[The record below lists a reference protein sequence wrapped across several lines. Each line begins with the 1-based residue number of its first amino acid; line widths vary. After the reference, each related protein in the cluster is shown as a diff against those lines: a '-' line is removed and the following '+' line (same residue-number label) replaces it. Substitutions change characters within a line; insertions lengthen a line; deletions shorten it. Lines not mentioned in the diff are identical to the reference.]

1 MEIIDLNWPILLK
14 LFLSHIITDFI
25 FQPDAWVNDKKTNI
39 WKSAK
44 LYIHGCL
51 AGILAYMFAGSW
63 EILWLP
69 LIVGVTHIVIDGYK
83 SKFEENLTIFLVDQV
98 SHIIILILCWM
109 VIIQYNLQDILKLL
123 RPIISSD
130 KFLIYIFAYSLI
142 LWPSGKLMKR
152 ILSSINIKFE
162 ENIDTGYKNV
172 GLWIGMIERILI
184 LTFVLQNNYQIIG
197 FLFAAKSIFRHR
209 YNGLKNSQITIEY
222 ILLGTMLSFLIAIII
237 GLFSNTILS
246 SLEIKI

>member
-1 MEIIDLNWPILLK
+1 MEIINLNWPILLK

-25 FQPDAWVNDKKTNI
+25 FQPDTWVNDKKTNI
-39 WKSAK
+39 WKSVK

-69 LIVGVTHIVIDGYK
+69 IIVGATHIVIDAYK
-83 SKFEENLTIFLVDQV
+83 SKFEENLTMFLVDQV
-98 SHIIILILCWM
+98 SHIIILILCWI
-109 VIIQYNLQDILKLL
+109 VIIQYNLQDILILL
-123 RPIISSD
+123 RLIISND
-130 KFLIYIFAYSLI
+130 KFLVYIFAYSLI
-142 LWPSGKLMKR
+142 LWPSGKLIKR
-152 ILSSINIKFE
+152 ILSSINIKFG
-162 ENIDTGYKNV
+162 ENIDTGYMNV

-184 LTFVLQNNYQIIG
+184 LTFILQNNYQIIG

-222 ILLGTMLSFLIAIII
+222 ILLGTMLSFLIAIIV

-246 SLEIKI
+246 SLEIKM

>member
-14 LFLSHIITDFI
+14 LFLSHIITDFV

-39 WKSAK
+39 WKSVK

-51 AGILAYMFAGSW
+51 AGLLAYAFVGSW

-69 LIVGVTHIVIDGYK
+69 IIVGATHIVIDGYK
-83 SKFEENLTIFLVDQV
+83 SKLEENLTIFLVDQV

-123 RPIISSD
+123 RLIISSD
-130 KFLIYIFAYSLI
+130 KFLIYLFAYSLI

-152 ILSSINIKFE
+152 ILLSINIKFE
-162 ENIDTGYKNV
+162 ENIDAGHKNV

-184 LTFVLQNNYQIIG
+184 LTFILQNNYQIIG
-197 FLFAAKSIFRHR
+197 FLIAAKSIFRHR
-209 YNGLKNSQITIEY
+209 YNGIKNSQVTIEY
-222 ILLGTMLSFLIAIII
+222 ILLGTMLSFLIAIIV
-237 GLFSNTILS
+237 GLLSNTILS
-246 SLEIKI
+246 SL